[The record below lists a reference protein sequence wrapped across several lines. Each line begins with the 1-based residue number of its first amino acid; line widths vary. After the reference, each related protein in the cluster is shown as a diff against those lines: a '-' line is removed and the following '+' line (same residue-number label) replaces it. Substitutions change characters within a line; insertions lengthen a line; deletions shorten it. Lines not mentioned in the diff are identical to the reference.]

1 MRNLLP
7 LFIDLAGR
15 DVLLVGGGP
24 VAAGKLQQLL
34 AAGATVRVVSPLVVA
49 EIASTP
55 NVQIAHRK
63 FQSSDLDGAWLVVAA
78 ATSDVN
84 REVADAAEERRVFVN
99 AVDDPPNATAYLSGV
114 VRRDE
119 VTIAISTSGDAP
131 ALTALIRE
139 ALNAVLPDD
148 LADWVRTA
156 RTQRTEWRRDAVPM
170 EARKPLLLNALNAIY
185 EERRAKAVVLGDRP
199 GDRPGDRLGDR
210 PGDRPRAEAGKAEV
224 PWLKAPE
231 DSWL

>member
-7 LFIDLAGR
+7 LFLDLTGR

-24 VAAGKLQQLL
+24 VAAGKLRQLL

-55 NVQIAHRK
+55 NVQIALRT
-63 FQSSDLDGAWLVVAA
+63 FQSSDLDGAWVVVAA

-84 REVADAAEERRVFVN
+84 RAVADAAEERRVFVN

-119 VTIAISTSGDAP
+119 VTIAISTGGDAP

-139 ALNAVLPDD
+139 ALHAVLPDD
-148 LADWVRTA
+148 LAEWVRTA
-156 RTQRTEWRRDAVPM
+156 RTQRSEWRRDGVPM
-170 EARKPLLLNALNAIY
+170 EARKPLLLTALNAIY
-185 EERRAKAVVLGDRP
+185 KERR
-199 GDRPGDRLGDR
+199 DRLV
-210 PGDRPRAEAGKAEV
+210 AETSSAEV
-224 PWLKAPE
+224 PWLNAPE